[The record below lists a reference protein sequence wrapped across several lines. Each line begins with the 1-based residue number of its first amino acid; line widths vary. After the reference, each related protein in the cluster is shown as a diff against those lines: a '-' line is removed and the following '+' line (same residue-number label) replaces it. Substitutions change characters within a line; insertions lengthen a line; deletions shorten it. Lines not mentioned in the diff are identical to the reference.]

1 MLQFLC
7 GLFCGGLVGVGVMA
21 LFVANHEQD

>member
-7 GLFCGGLVGVGVMA
+7 GLFCGGLAGVGVMA
-21 LFVANHEQD
+21 LLAASHEQD